1 VQRKIVTN
9 ILRTP
14 LLRDI
19 FFACLVI
26 TVALPVYSVF
36 VAYPAF
42 TALLTKSSEN
52 DAKRIAMHLAQ
63 QITHVDYAFTKDSLS
78 DAIIIKELEMLKD
91 DLHLEKLQ
99 IFSKSGEILYSSNN
113 DDIGGFNK
121 EKYLLE
127 IVDKGNVST
136 NVVRKMGRSREGR
149 VVKSDV
155 VETYVPIMRDHKLIG
170 AFEIYYD
177 ITNRR
182 QSLDSL
188 LLRSSSFLF
197 AIASGLLIAVIII
210 LFKASHATI
219 KQKQMEEERE
229 RLIIDLQDALAKV
242 KTLKGMLP
250 ICSVCKKIRDDK
262 GYWNQIEAY
271 IRAHS
276 GAEFSHGICPDCAKK
291 LYGDILK
298 EWRFSS
304 AHTRILHSKR
314 SSQWDFIYKWHHC
327 QEAQF
332 GVSGIS

>member
-1 VQRKIVTN
+1 MKKKIVTN

-19 FFACLVI
+19 FLACLVI
-26 TVALPVYSVF
+26 TVAFPVYIVF
-36 VAYPAF
+36 VAYPGF
-42 TALLTKSSEN
+42 TTLLTENAEN
-52 DAKRIAMHLAQ
+52 DATRIAVHLAQ
-63 QITHVDYAFTKDSLS
+63 LITPVHQAFTKDSLS
-78 DAIIIKELEMLKD
+78 NAIILREIEMLKD
-91 DLHLEKLQ
+91 DLNLEKLQ

-113 DDIGGFNK
+113 EDIGKFNK

-136 NVVRKMGRSREGR
+136 NVVRKMGKSREGR

-155 VETYVPIMRDHKLIG
+155 VETYVPIIRDDKLIG

-177 ITNRR
+177 ITNRK

-197 AIASGLLIAVIII
+197 AIASGLLIGVIII

-229 RLIIDLQDALAKV
+229 RLIIELQDALAKV

-298 EWRFSS
+298 E
-304 AHTRILHSKR
+304 
-314 SSQWDFIYKWHHC
+314 
-327 QEAQF
+327 
-332 GVSGIS
+332 